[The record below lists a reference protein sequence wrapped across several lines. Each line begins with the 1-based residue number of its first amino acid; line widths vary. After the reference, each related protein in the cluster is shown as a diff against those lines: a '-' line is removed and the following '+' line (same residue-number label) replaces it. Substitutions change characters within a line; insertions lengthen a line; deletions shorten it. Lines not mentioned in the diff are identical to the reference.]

1 MKLCE
6 YYKNLSNTLSGNYFA
21 MLGFVCF
28 IFPTI
33 GLISRYIQA
42 LINSTS
48 INIMNLLSL
57 FLNESI
63 FYLPILCVIAIIP
76 IICLFIFLQKSIFNY
91 KYQAIILFIVTLI
104 CTSANFIAE
113 DYKTGAGVFF
123 ALVTAFLYPISI
135 IAFVLFLILLWCD
148 FTKTINIKNKILTNN
163 RYYKVFIRFFYYYCL
178 SLFVLAPFIILFIL

>member
-1 MKLCE
+1 MKFCE

-48 INIMNLLSL
+48 INIINLLSL

-63 FYLPILCVIAIIP
+63 FYLPILCVMAIIP
-76 IICLFIFLQKSIFNY
+76 IICLFIFLQKIIFNY
-91 KYQAIILFIVTLI
+91 KYQAIILFVVTLI

-113 DYKTGAGVFF
+113 DYKTGAGIFF
-123 ALVTAFLYPISI
+123 AFVTAFLYPISI
-135 IAFVLFLILLWCD
+135 IAFGLFLILLWCD

-163 RYYKVFIRFFYYYCL
+163 QYYKVFIMFFYYYCL
-178 SLFVLAPFIILFIL
+178 SLFVLAPFIILFIP